1 MARVE
6 HAEVNKIAEIESRTP
21 EFMEGEATKPFGWEP
36 YHWIRWSTIVEAMR
50 ALDIQDGARVLD
62 IGVGTGWTSI
72 FLAQA
77 GYDVTAIDLVPA
89 NIEMTERRAAQWG
102 VEVTGVVADMDE
114 FALDAGFDFVLIY
127 DALHHSN
134 RQRIVLEH
142 VSEHLRPGGWVFL
155 GETTWLH
162 RLSPSAHRH
171 SRDRGWV
178 ERGFTVRGLRSD
190 LEAAGLSNHRRFFQ
204 GTHPYETR
212 ARGFAFQLACLV
224 GANFLVAPRTPFW
237 LAAQKPL
244 AAR

>member
-1 MARVE
+1 VPQ
-6 HAEVNKIAEIESRTP
+6 AEANKIAEIESRTP

-50 ALDIQDGARVLD
+50 ALDIPDGARVLD
-62 IGVGTGWTSI
+62 VGVGTGWTSI

-77 GYDVTAIDLVPA
+77 GYDVTALDLVPA
-89 NIEMTERRAAQWG
+89 NIEMTERRASQWG
-102 VEVTGVVADMDE
+102 VDVTGVVADMDD
-114 FALDAGFDFVLIY
+114 FALDAEFDFVLIY

-134 RQRIVLEH
+134 RQRVVLERIA
-142 VSEHLRPGGWVFL
+142 EHLRPGGWTLL

-162 RLSPSAHRH
+162 RLSPLAHRH
-171 SRDRGWV
+171 SRERGWV

-190 LEAAGLSNHRRFFQ
+190 FRAAGLENHRRFFQ

-212 ARGFAFQLACLV
+212 GRGFAFQLACLV
-224 GANFLVAPRTPFW
+224 AANFLVAPRTPFW

-244 AAR
+244 ASR